1 MFEQEKLI
9 INSIVFKEALEA
21 GISQSDLLDQVH
33 SLGFKRF
40 EVRREFLRD
49 IPQELGLLKAKANQL
64 GLALFYSVNEDLL
77 VEGRLNPSLDALLQE
92 TQVLQAPFLKLNIGD
107 ASRLTSKTL
116 SPIAG
121 FLPAGM
127 QLLVENNQD
136 PKGAS
141 LANCVRF
148 LTLASQTGLPIHFV
162 FDTANWAFVGE
173 SISQA
178 VIQMSPFTTYLHC
191 KNYQQHST
199 GLKMSTSLLEGELD
213 ITSLIQQFPN
223 AIYLALE
230 YATSKEELLADAR
243 HLTQLCSR
251 FLYSR

>member
-92 TQVLQAPFLKLNIGD
+92 TQDLCFL
-107 ASRLTSKTL
+107 
-116 SPIAG
+116 
-121 FLPAGM
+121 
-127 QLLVENNQD
+127 
-136 PKGAS
+136 
-141 LANCVRF
+141 
-148 LTLASQTGLPIHFV
+148 
-162 FDTANWAFVGE
+162 
-173 SISQA
+173 
-178 VIQMSPFTTYLHC
+178 
-191 KNYQQHST
+191 
-199 GLKMSTSLLEGELD
+199 
-213 ITSLIQQFPN
+213 
-223 AIYLALE
+223 
-230 YATSKEELLADAR
+230 
-243 HLTQLCSR
+243 
-251 FLYSR
+251 